1 MTDQAEDTPVENVSA
16 DQKDPS
22 TVPVYTAERTLFSVP
37 VQAYMLDTG
46 VPVVNAASVGAVLM
60 RTVEILAEARDIAGV
75 NYEIAGFGRW
85 LQSLPA
91 TPSTGD

>member
-1 MTDQAEDTPVENVSA
+1 
-16 DQKDPS
+16 
-22 TVPVYTAERTLFSVP
+22 
-37 VQAYMLDTG
+37 
-46 VPVVNAASVGAVLM
+46 
-60 RTVEILAEARDIAGV
+60 VEILAEARDIAEV